1 MTTNDDTLVLIPGL
15 MCDHAVWDPVLP
27 ALRQTPGLHLG
38 AVHIADHRTAGSLSA
53 MAAQVLQSV
62 PGRLAVAGHSMGGRV
77 ALEVWRQAPQR
88 VARLA
93 LLDTG
98 CGARPAGAAGEAER
112 DKRMALLALARRE
125 GVRAMAAQW
134 VQGMVHPAR
143 LGDRP
148 LVDAILD
155 MFERRSADIFALQ
168 LHALLDRPEAGD
180 ALASVDVPLCIGCGA
195 QDSWAPVA
203 QHEAMVALN
212 PRARLEV
219 VADAG
224 HMAPM
229 ERPAEMAA
237 LLGRWL
243 QQD

>member
-1 MTTNDDTLVLIPGL
+1 MTMNDDTLVLIPGL
-15 MCDHAVWDPVLP
+15 MCDAAVWEPVLP
-27 ALRQTPGLHLG
+27 ALQQVPGLRLG
-38 AVHIADHRTAGSLSA
+38 AIHIADHGTAGSLSA
-53 MAAQVLQSV
+53 MATQILQSV

-77 ALEVWRQAPQR
+77 ALEIWRQAPQR
-88 VARLA
+88 VSRLA

-98 CGARPAGAAGEAER
+98 CGARPAGAAGAAER

-134 VQGMVHPAR
+134 AQGMVHPAR
-143 LGDRP
+143 LADRP

-155 MFERRSADIFALQ
+155 MFERRSADVFALQ
-168 LHALLDRPEAGD
+168 LHALLERPEAGD
-180 ALASVDVPLCIGCGA
+180 ALASVDVPLCVGCGA

-243 QQD
+243 RA

>member
-1 MTTNDDTLVLIPGL
+1 MTTHDDTLVLIPGL
-15 MCDHAVWDPVLP
+15 MCDHAVWTPVLP
-27 ALRQTPGLHLG
+27 ALRQMLDVRLG
-38 AVHIADHRTAGSLSA
+38 TVHIADHGTAGSLAA
-53 MAAQVLQSV
+53 MADQILQAV
-62 PGRLAVAGHSMGGRV
+62 PGPLAVAGHSMGGRV
-77 ALEVWRQAPQR
+77 ALEIWRQAPQR
-88 VARLA
+88 VRRLA

-98 CGARPAGAAGEAER
+98 CGVRPAGAAGEAER

-125 GVRAMAAQW
+125 GVRAMATQW

-143 LGDRP
+143 LGDRA

-155 MFERRSADIFALQ
+155 MFERRSADVFALQ
-168 LHALLDRPEAGD
+168 LQALLDRPEAGD
-180 ALASVDVPLCIGCGA
+180 VLASVDVPLCIGCGA

-219 VADAG
+219 IADAG

-229 ERPAEMAA
+229 ERPEATAA
-237 LLGRWL
+237 VLARWL
-243 QQD
+243 QQG

>member
-27 ALRQTPGLHLG
+27 ALRQTPSLHLG
-38 AVHIADHRTAGSLSA
+38 AVHIADHRTAGSLLA

-98 CGARPAGAAGEAER
+98 CGARPAGVAGEAER